1 MQATL
6 EVTNLARG
14 ERRPRFSDNC
24 ELQYIRIKS
33 VYCNASK
40 TKRGEATGVQMK
52 RNSHISQVQRT
63 YFRIPNCFE
72 GRLPTRVVR
81 FVDCI
86 LYDDNSSARTCM
98 QCEICDFFYFVIIC
112 YASERLTNPRRFNLI
127 ISLDQTDVSGSTGS
141 FGTSQ
146 TCRCR

>member
-1 MQATL
+1 MVNAVHAS
-6 EVTNLARG
+6 VTIANSNTFGSRA
-14 ERRPRFSDNC
+14 C
-24 ELQYIRIKS
+24 T
-33 VYCNASK
+33 ASK
-40 TKRGEATGVQMK
+40 TKRGEDPRVQMK